1 MNELAMAE
9 VLEDSIEDED
19 ETDLLLLDELRQVVL

>member
-1 MNELAMAE
+1 MIELAMAE

>member
-1 MNELAMAE
+1 MIELAMAE
-9 VLEDSIEDED
+9 VLEDNIEDED